1 MGAISYF
8 PGFHSDDGIANISGS
23 SCGEPDG
30 KTHRVE
36 VLEGEGHLIVRVEL
50 DGGKGEAELLF
61 NAEQANAFG
70 AAVQTVL
77 SRLGLD
83 E

>member
-8 PGFHSDDGIANISGS
+8 PDYNADDEIANVQGS

-30 KTHRVE
+30 TTHRIE
-36 VLEGEGHLIVRVEL
+36 VLEGEGHLILRVTL
-50 DGGKGEAELLF
+50 QGSQGEVDLLF
-61 NAEQANAFG
+61 ENEQAVAFG
-70 AAVQTVL
+70 AGVQAVL

-83 E
+83 